1 MPQRVTREE
10 RVVSMV
16 IEKAREAK
24 ELLYQSLMDN
34 NRSPM
39 EADSEVVKIKRPSAE
54 TPKNLIPDNRPTDG
68 YNLGGQ
74 MTEFKKSLMLFK
86 MLLKQERESNPF
98 LDEER
103 ENKRYQRM
111 IAGFE
116 ATNKEMDEA
125 LEAYRKGDM
134 DDKAFEQRMGQ
145 LIRMYERFLPTSQ
158 FNTPEADRRTRGGK
172 SLRVT
177 PKMNKYR

>member
-1 MPQRVTREE
+1 
-10 RVVSMV
+10 
-16 IEKAREAK
+16 
-24 ELLYQSLMDN
+24 
-34 NRSPM
+34 
-39 EADSEVVKIKRPSAE
+39 
-54 TPKNLIPDNRPTDG
+54 
-68 YNLGGQ
+68 
-74 MTEFKKSLMLFK
+74 

>member
-10 RVVSMV
+10 RIVSMV

-74 MTEFKKSLMLFK
+74 MVEFKKALNLFK
-86 MLLKQERESNPF
+86 LILKQERESNPV

-103 ENKRYQRM
+103 EYKRHQRL

-125 LEAYRKGDM
+125 IQSFREGKM
-134 DDKAFEQRMGQ
+134 NPQEFEQRMGQ
-145 LIRMYERFLPTSQ
+145 LIRMYERYLPTSQ
-158 FNTPEADRRTRGGK
+158 FNTPETDRRTRGGK

>member
-10 RVVSMV
+10 RIVSMV

-74 MTEFKKSLMLFK
+74 MTEFKKAMIIVKHLIK
-86 MLLKQERESNPF
+86 KEESNPF
-98 LDEER
+98 LDAESNR
-103 ENKRYQRM
+103 KR
-111 IAGFE
+111 IESLEADLE
-116 ATNKEMDEA
+116 ATNKEMDKLLADLRAGKVDE
-125 LEAYRKGDM
+125 RT
-134 DDKAFEQRMGQ
+134 FTNRMNQ
-145 LIRMYERFLPTSQ
+145 LIGMLEQFISTSPFQ
-158 FNTPEADRRTRGGK
+158 GEGGTV
-172 SLRVT
+172 LR
-177 PKMNKYR
+177 PPNRYR